1 MLAPG
6 GADIPFRGTRRGSF
20 SLTESFPKGT
30 DMDDTD
36 ARKAVQESMDRRD
49 QGASS

>member
-1 MLAPG
+1 VSAPF
-6 GADIPFRGTRRGSF
+6 GADISFRLPGRTRSSLRKEGTA
-20 SLTESFPKGT
+20 
-30 DMDDTD
+30 MDDTD

>member
-1 MLAPG
+1 VSAPIS
-6 GADIPFRGTRRGSF
+6 ADIPFRDLGSHPVRLFVKEGTA
-20 SLTESFPKGT
+20 
-30 DMDDTD
+30 MDDTD